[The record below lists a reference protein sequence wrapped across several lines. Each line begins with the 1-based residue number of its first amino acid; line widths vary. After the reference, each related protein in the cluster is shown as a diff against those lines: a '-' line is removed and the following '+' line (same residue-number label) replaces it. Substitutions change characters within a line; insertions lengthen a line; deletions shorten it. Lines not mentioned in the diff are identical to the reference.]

1 MTKSKLPILFLAVLL
16 VGCATYSEMRQMDKF
31 EETAEAYKRAI
42 TWSEFDV
49 ASSFIKTKDGEEE
62 SLDLEPFREF
72 KVASYDLKRAIPS
85 AEKTKVVQIV
95 EISYF
100 KIRTMVLKRLS
111 DRQVWEYDDEK
122 GHWFLK
128 SGLPDFK

>member
-1 MTKSKLPILFLAVLL
+1 MPKSKFIILFSVLLL

-42 TWSEFDV
+42 SWSEFDV
-49 ASSFIKTKDGEEE
+49 ASSFIKTKEGEED
-62 SLDLEPFREF
+62 SLDLEPLQAF
-72 KVASYDLKRAIPS
+72 KVASYDLKKAFPS
-85 AEKTKVVQIV
+85 ADKTKVVQIV

-100 KIRTMVLKRLS
+100 RIQTLVLKRLS

-122 GHWFLK
+122 GQWYLK

>member
-1 MTKSKLPILFLAVLL
+1 MTKSKWVILFWAVLL
-16 VGCATYSEMRQMDKF
+16 VGCATYSEIRQMDKF
-31 EETAEAYKRAI
+31 EETAEAYKKAI

-49 ASSFIKTKDGEEE
+49 ASSFIRAKDGEED
-62 SLDLEPFREF
+62 SLNLEPFKAF

-85 AEKTKVVQIV
+85 ADKTRVIQIV

-100 KIRTMVLKRLS
+100 RIRTLVLKSLS
-111 DRQVWEYDDEK
+111 DRQVWEYDDAK

-128 SGLPDFK
+128 SGLPNFK